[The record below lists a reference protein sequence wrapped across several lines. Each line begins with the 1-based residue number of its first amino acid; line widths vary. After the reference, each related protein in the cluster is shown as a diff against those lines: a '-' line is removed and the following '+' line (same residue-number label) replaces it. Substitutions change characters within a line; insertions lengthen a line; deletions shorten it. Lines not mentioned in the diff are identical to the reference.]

1 MTVYQD
7 PEETFCAPPPGAPVS
22 APVPALR
29 VGLIGLGHVGL
40 GTYRVLQRNQAAI
53 AARAGRPIT
62 ITQVAVRDRQRAAP
76 WLAPEVRLVEVADL
90 LRDPDIDVVV
100 EAVGGTTLA
109 REWVLQAIAQGKSVV
124 TANKALLARHGDAL
138 FAAATARGV
147 SVAFEAAVAVS
158 IPIIKSLRE
167 SLSANRIDWL
177 VGIINGTSNFILSEM
192 RDKGLDFEA
201 VLREALRLGYAE
213 ADPAFDVDGIDAAH
227 KLSLLSAL
235 AFGTPLQWDQVAVQG
250 IRHLQA
256 QDVRQAEALGYR
268 IKLLGVAQ
276 SLGPEANAPLSLRV
290 QPVLLPRRHPLAS
303 VEGAL
308 NGILVHGDA
317 SGVVSYIGAGAGG
330 EATGAAVIADLVD
343 LARQPAGPAGA
354 LRVPHQAFHPP
365 ALRARPVQPLAAS
378 VAAGYLR
385 WPVQHAQAGLGWL
398 SERLAAHGVPVR
410 RLQPLSE
417 AASAPGAADRSDLG
431 AAWVLLG
438 GPAPESVWQ
447 ALEAE
452 LSASPLS
459 AGAPVRLRIET
470 LGLTG
475 SDDPG
480 AA

>member
-7 PEETFCAPPPGAPVS
+7 PEAFCAPLAGAP
-22 APVPALR
+22 APAPALR

-53 AARAGRPIT
+53 AARAGRPVV
-62 ITQVAVRDRQRAAP
+62 ITQVAVRRRERAAP
-76 WLAPEVRLVEVADL
+76 LLAPEVRLVEVADL

-109 REWVLQAIAQGKSVV
+109 RDWVLQAIAQGKSVV
-124 TANKALLARHGDAL
+124 TANKALLALHGDEI
-138 FAAATARGV
+138 FAAAAARGV
-147 SVAFEAAVAVS
+147 SVAFEGAVAVS
-158 IPIIKSLRE
+158 IPIIKALRE

-177 VGIINGTSNFILSEM
+177 AGIINGTSNFILSEM
-192 RDKGLDFEA
+192 RDTGQDFDA
-201 VLREALRLGYAE
+201 VLREAQRLGYAE

-235 AFGTPLQWDQVAVQG
+235 AFGTPLQFEQVAVQG
-250 IRHLQA
+250 IRDLQA

-317 SGVVSYIGAGAGG
+317 SGVVAYGGAGAGG
-330 EATGAAVIADLVD
+330 EPTGAAVIADLVD
-343 LARQPAGPAGA
+343 LARQPPGPAAG
-354 LRVPHQAFHPP
+354 LRVPHLAFHPE
-365 ALRARPVQPLAAS
+365 ALRPRPVQALSAS
-378 VAAGYLR
+378 VAACYLR
-385 WPVQHAQAGLGWL
+385 WPVQSAQAGLRLL

-410 RLQPLSE
+410 RLQPQAA
-417 AASAPGAADRSDLG
+417 AASGSGGQATPESAS
-431 AAWVLLG
+431 AWVLLG

-447 ALEAE
+447 ALTAE
-452 LSASPLS
+452 LAASPWS
-459 AGAPVRLRIET
+459 AAPPVRLRIET
-470 LGLTG
+470 LGLAG
-475 SDDPG
+475 HDDG
-480 AA
+480 LSA